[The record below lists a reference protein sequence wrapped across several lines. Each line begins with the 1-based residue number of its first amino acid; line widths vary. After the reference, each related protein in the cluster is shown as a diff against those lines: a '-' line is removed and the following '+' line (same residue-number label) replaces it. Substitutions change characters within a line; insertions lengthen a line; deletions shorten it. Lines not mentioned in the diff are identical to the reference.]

1 MDAHGSDALGIGQVS
16 VSLTPSRSTGCCV
29 VGGGPAGIMLGF
41 LLARAGVSVVVL
53 EKHMDFFRDFRGDT
67 IHPATTDILADLGL
81 LDEFL
86 GLPHTEIDQLELG
99 VDGSSYQLVD
109 FRHLPTRCKFMTVM
123 PQWDFLDFLSRRAS
137 RYPTFHLEM
146 GCEATDLLRHD
157 GRVTGV
163 RASTPEGDV
172 EIEAPL
178 VVACDGRSSVLR
190 DRAGL
195 PLRTFGVAMDVLW
208 FRIPRGDGDLHSLGS
223 IGGGQFVIA
232 IDRGDYWQCG
242 VVIAKGSLPVL
253 REQGLDT
260 FRHGVTL
267 AAPFLAAA
275 LAGLRDWDQVKL
287 LDVRTNR
294 LLRWH
299 RPGLLCIG
307 DAAHAMSPAGAVGV
321 NYAIADA
328 VATANMLAEPL
339 RRGTLRDEHLAAVQR
354 RRDRPTR
361 YMQALQ
367 AAATGG
373 LNRDLFRPPTGV
385 LRVVSSLAPARRLIG
400 RTIGLGFRP
409 ERVLAPDVWGV

>member
-1 MDAHGSDALGIGQVS
+1 
-16 VSLTPSRSTGCCV
+16 
-29 VGGGPAGIMLGF
+29 MLAF
-41 LLARAGVSVVVL
+41 LLARAGVEVVVL
-53 EKHMDFFRDFRGDT
+53 EKHTDFFRDFRGDT
-67 IHPATTDILADLGL
+67 IHPATTDILADLDL

-99 VDGSSYQLVD
+99 VDGSPYKLVD
-109 FRHLPTRCKFMTVM
+109 FRHLPTRCKFLTVM

-146 GCEATDLLRHD
+146 GCEATDLLRQG

-163 RASTPEGDV
+163 RASIPEGDV
-172 EIEAPL
+172 EIKAPL

-208 FRIPRGDGDLHSLGS
+208 FRLPRGEGDGHSLGS
-223 IGGGQFVIA
+223 VGGGQFVIV
-232 IDRGDYWQCG
+232 IDRGEYWQCG
-242 VVIAKGSLPVL
+242 VVIAKGSLPAL

-260 FRHGVTL
+260 FRHRVVL
-267 AAPFLAAA
+267 AAPFLVAA

-299 RPGLLCIG
+299 QPGLLCIG

-321 NYAIADA
+321 NFAIADA
-328 VATANMLAEPL
+328 GATANLLAEPL
-339 RRGTLRDEHLAAVQR
+339 RRGTLRDDDLAAVQR
-354 RRDRPTR
+354 RRERPTR
-361 YMQALQ
+361 RMQALQ

-373 LNRDLFRPPTGV
+373 LNRDLFRPPAPV
-385 LRVVSSLAPARRLIG
+385 LRVVSSLPPARRLIG
-400 RTIGLGFRP
+400 RIIGLGLRR
-409 ERVLAPDVWGV
+409 ERVLAPDVWGGLK